1 MSTFYVTAVRY
12 TTNGSYIS
20 HLMVHVPESEKGR
33 LKKGVIM
40 TKNDVITLLKQKK
53 TLTTAVY
60 NYTGGFWS
68 RGSDIGIVVV
78 NNIEYLRTDPDKT
91 SRDNLA
97 NLLLIDEIR

>member
-1 MSTFYVTAVRY
+1 MA
-12 TTNGSYIS
+12 
-20 HLMVHVPESEKGR
+20 
-33 LKKGVIM
+33 
-40 TKNDVITLLKQKK
+40 KNDVITLLKQKH

-60 NYTGGFWS
+60 NYTGEFWS

-78 NNIEYLRTDPDKT
+78 NNIGYLRTDPDKT